1 MTEPDHR
8 QEEENPLPFVAPA
21 RSVPIDAPLKWL
33 KQGYDDIRRAPRQSM
48 GYGAMLALLS
58 IAIAL
63 GSYQFG
69 TLALYLGLASGFS
82 W

>member
-33 KQGYDDIRRAPRQSM
+33 KQGYDDIRRAPRQS
-48 GYGAMLALLS
+48 
-58 IAIAL
+58 L
-63 GSYQFG
+63 G
-69 TLALYLGLASGFS
+69 
-82 W
+82 